1 VNIFQFIRL
10 LLPFVRPYRL
20 NVIIALVLTAIGAL
34 IAQVNPVVLKYAVDE
49 VQKMLDN
56 GQGIEEGTKALIWMS
71 VILLGKEFINLF
83 VQIYQK
89 FLGEKIQFSLSKD
102 LYSFTINRI
111 LSYKLDF
118 YALQENQ
125 TGRLEKRIDRGI
137 ESITRT
143 VKNLFIDLL
152 PQLANAVFA
161 LVLIFNANVY
171 IGIVAFVT
179 MIVSFWLAI
188 EHSNRQKSLRK
199 AIQAAKEEKT
209 NSLYGMLESIF
220 VVKSFDRENFEA
232 TKQEA
237 RNHDLNEKEIKH
249 RRSNYWFNGIKS
261 FVEQLGVVI
270 VIIMTIWF
278 VLTGKM
284 SIGAIMFHVLL
295 FNNVTSPVRLLHRIY
310 DEFTEALAYAG
321 GFFEMVYND
330 NHLQQKGEISSKAIK
345 GNFITENVSFS
356 YPNGKEALRNVNVT
370 IQPGKTTAIVG
381 LSGAGKTSLMNLLAG
396 FYAPT
401 AGKILL
407 EGHSLQAYQSAY
419 LRDEI
424 GIVLQKNHIFQGSV
438 EENIRY
444 GKLDAT
450 VQEIKDAAEKAS
462 LHEQIMM
469 FPKQY
474 QSDAKALSGGQQQRI
489 AIARLFLKDPPI
501 IFLDEPTASLD
512 AITTEQI
519 KGSIEA
525 IKRNRTVVIISHNI
539 SHIIDADWIY
549 VMQDGEVIAAGT
561 HEDLYA
567 TGGLYQE
574 IIDSNART
582 LNIEKL
588 AKTVRTGKQMP
599 FT

>member
-1 VNIFQFIRL
+1 M
-10 LLPFVRPYRL
+10 PFVRPYRMS
-20 NVIIALVLTAIGAL
+20 VIIALILTAIGAL
-34 IAQVNPVVLKYAVDE
+34 IAQINPIVLKYAVDE
-49 VQKMLDN
+49 VQKMLDK
-56 GQGIEEGTKALIWMS
+56 GQGIDEGANALIWMS
-71 VILLGKEFINLF
+71 VILLGKEVINLF

-89 FLGEKIQFSLSKD
+89 YLGEKIQFNLSKD

-118 YALQENQ
+118 YALPENQ

-171 IGIVAFVT
+171 IGVVAFIT
-179 MIVSFWLAI
+179 MVVSFWLAI
-188 EHSNRQKSLRK
+188 AHSNQQKGLRK
-199 AIQAAKEEKT
+199 AIQKAKEDKT

-220 VVKSFDRENFEA
+220 VVKSFDRESFEA
-232 TKQEA
+232 VKQEE

-261 FVEQLGVVI
+261 FVEQIGVVI
-270 VIIMTIWF
+270 VIILTIWF
-278 VLTGKM
+278 VLHGKM
-284 SIGAIMFHVLL
+284 TIGAIMFHVLL

-330 NHLQQKGEISSKAIK
+330 SYVQHKGEISSKQIK
-345 GNFITENVSFS
+345 GNFITENVSFT
-356 YPNGKEALRNVNVT
+356 YPNGKQALQQVNVT
-370 IQPGKTTAIVG
+370 IEPGKTTAIVG

-401 AGKILL
+401 TGTIFL
-407 EGHSLQAYQSAY
+407 EGHSLQEYQSAY

-424 GIVLQKNHIFQGSV
+424 GIVLQKNHIFQGTV

-450 VQEIKDAAEKAS
+450 MAEVIAAAEQAS
-462 LHEQIMM
+462 LHEQVMQL
-469 FPKQY
+469 PNQY
-474 QSDAKALSGGQQQRI
+474 HTDAKALSGGQQQRI

-549 VMQDGEVIAAGT
+549 VMQDGFVTGTGT
-561 HEDLYA
+561 HETLYA
-567 TGGLYQE
+567 AGGLYKE

-588 AKTVRTGKQMP
+588 AKTISNN
-599 FT
+599 